1 MNSNKM
7 MIIEKDKLLSEEGS
21 VAEVM
26 NNYVVDISKS
36 QNLKDTPES
45 NVDNTLSNCGHS
57 QQCFI

>member
-21 VAEVM
+21 IAEVM

>member
-1 MNSNKM
+1 M